1 MLAASR
7 NLRQNV
13 IKGRIWGGD
22 VDNLEPPSPSLP
34 SHPFSSNL
42 YNSSSSSLDLTD
54 NGRDVYKQHRRNR
67 GRVHG
72 MVQQFE
78 RSGSFSS
85 ESSLERD
92 SPLEVNHCRRL
103 SKDSATTD
111 EPIFMS
117 PTSDSLSLPPPSPPL
132 SVSEEPTM
140 EVLLASSESSGAWGA
155 RAWEEFDA
163 APGVTVKRLEEP
175 LVSEPNISADTVSR
189 LQTMV
194 AFNGAGKAKSVRLS
208 KGKQDRRVITAI
220 FTPPTCEAIENPKA
234 TSEAVQV
241 IESGTDSETDNVPPV
256 APVADTTDDT
266 VVAQITA
273 TEREHALEAELAET
287 RALVNAFKV
296 RLEKVERKVA
306 ELEVEVHR
314 NEAAREKSTSFDST
328 ARTSRICISE
338 LVDIESESAVNLD
351 SDTSSST
358 LLDGE
363 DELAEGDETHALTL
377 PQNITSSSDKKS
389 AEDVGAPDAQ
399 DDADPSSVAELPR
412 YVLLV
417 GLGVCAVVMRVIMK
431 RGRGFGWRF

>member
-1 MLAASR
+1 
-7 NLRQNV
+7 
-13 IKGRIWGGD
+13 
-22 VDNLEPPSPSLP
+22 
-34 SHPFSSNL
+34 
-42 YNSSSSSLDLTD
+42 
-54 NGRDVYKQHRRNR
+54 
-67 GRVHG
+67 

-92 SPLEVNHCRRL
+92 NPLEVNHRRRW

-117 PTSDSLSLPPPSPPL
+117 PISDSASLPPPSPSL
-132 SVSEEPTM
+132 SVTEEPTM
-140 EVLLASSESSGAWGA
+140 EALLASSDSSGAWGA

-175 LVSEPNISADTVSR
+175 TVSEPKISADTVSR
-189 LQTMV
+189 LQTMA
-194 AFNGAGKAKSVRLS
+194 AFNGASKAKSVRLA

-220 FTPPTCEAIENPKA
+220 FTPPTCEIIASPKPP
-234 TSEAVQV
+234 SEAFQV
-241 IESGTDSETDNVPPV
+241 VGSGTDSETDNVSPV
-256 APVADTTDDT
+256 APVADTIDDT
-266 VVAQITA
+266 VVVQSTA
-273 TEREHALEAELAET
+273 TEREYALEAELAET

-296 RLEKVERKVA
+296 RLENVERRVA

-328 ARTSRICISE
+328 TRTSRICISK
-338 LVDIESESAVNLD
+338 LVDIESDSAVSLD
-351 SDTSSST
+351 SDLSSST

-363 DELAEGDETHALTL
+363 DELAAGDEKPALIL
-377 PQNITSSSDKKS
+377 PRDITSHSDKRS
-389 AEDVGAPDAQ
+389 AEDVGAPDTH
-399 DDADPSSVAELPR
+399 DGGADPSSVAELPR